1 MSADIY
7 WRFLIALVLVLA
19 LIVALAWV
27 ARRLG
32 LGGRFV
38 AVGGKKRL
46 AMVEVLPLD
55 GKRRLV
61 LVRRDDIE
69 HLVLLGL
76 QGDVVVERGIG
87 AAAPESFAATL
98 EGSAS

>member
-7 WRFLIALVLVLA
+7 WRFLLALLLVLA
-19 LIVALAWV
+19 LIFAVAWI

-32 LGGRFV
+32 VGGRFI
-38 AVGGKKRL
+38 ATGGKKRL

-55 GKRRLV
+55 GRRRLV
-61 LVRRDDIE
+61 LVRRDGVE

-76 QGDVVVERGIG
+76 NNDVLVESGIG
-87 AAAPESFAATL
+87 SPAV
-98 EGSAS
+98 EGSHS

>member
-7 WRFLIALVLVLA
+7 WRFLLALLLVLA
-19 LIVALAWV
+19 LIFAVAWI

-32 LGGRFV
+32 VGGRFV
-38 AVGGKKRL
+38 AIGGKKRL

-55 GKRRLV
+55 GRRRLV
-61 LVRRDDIE
+61 LVRRDGIE

-76 QGDVVVERGIG
+76 NSDVLVESGIRSP
-87 AAAPESFAATL
+87 AV
-98 EGSAS
+98 EGSNS

>member
-7 WRFLIALVLVLA
+7 WRFLLALILVLA
-19 LIVALAWV
+19 LIFAVAWI

-32 LGGRFV
+32 VGGRFI
-38 AVGGKKRL
+38 ATGGKKRL

-55 GKRRLV
+55 GRRRLV
-61 LVRRDDIE
+61 LVRRDGVE

-76 QGDVVVERGIG
+76 NNDVLVESGIGSPVVE
-87 AAAPESFAATL
+87 
-98 EGSAS
+98 GSHS